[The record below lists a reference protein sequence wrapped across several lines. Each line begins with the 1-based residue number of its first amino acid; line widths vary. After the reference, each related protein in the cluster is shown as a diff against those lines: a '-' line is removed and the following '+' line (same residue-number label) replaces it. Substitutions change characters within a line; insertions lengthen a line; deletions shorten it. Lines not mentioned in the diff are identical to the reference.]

1 MSLVSLTISS
11 DKINVVTPCTMR
23 RLLEIARTGENLTLT
38 TGHSRNLS
46 LLLMIILAIMAAADD
61 HSCNLSLLPMIIL
74 AIRAARKFRKAIKA
88 LFHSFHCFHQQIKV
102 HSFNYCIILLPHLTV
117 FSVSEGLQT
126 FVPI

>member
-74 AIRAARKFRKAIKA
+74 PFFA
-88 LFHSFHCFHQQIKV
+88 LLSPTDQSAQFQLLHFS
-102 HSFNYCIILLPHLTV
+102 STTLDCI
-117 FSVSEGLQT
+117 QCQ
-126 FVPI
+126 